1 MISTKP
7 IPAPKFNLPRKLE
20 GVLSVLSKYYA
31 HKGNELLQR
40 ILVNAT
46 YTIEEGKEYSVD
58 FDRDQWGHLI
68 HLHIP
73 PDIFLET
80 IDSLNKIET
89 TIQGDLNQTIKCP
102 DEYVFAITIEPSETD
117 DLLKWREKSGA
128 LLTIQKS
135 QKEMSEAE
143 ERLWTKG
150 CVRAFLSHKAEH
162 KKQAT
167 DLKTSFKN
175 VGVSAFVA
183 HQDIEPTREWQD
195 EIELALSTQDVCVTL
210 LTEGFRNSN
219 WTDQE
224 IGISIG
230 RGVPIVA
237 VRLGQDPYG
246 FIGKFQAFS
255 GIGKS
260 SEEIADELV
269 QAFLLNKRLQG
280 RMASALVQS
289 FETAK
294 GYTAANRLM
303 EHIKALTSLSEDL
316 VQRLEKTPEQNSGVK
331 RAYKVQNSLAGV
343 ISRLR
348 GENYV
353 F

>member
-1 MISTKP
+1 MNTGIITKKNRL
-7 IPAPKFNLPRKLE
+7 PAKIESLLAILSASYARK
-20 GVLSVLSKYYA
+20 
-31 HKGNELLQR
+31 NEEMLQQVV
-40 ILVNAT
+40 VNAT
-46 YTIEEGKEYSVD
+46 YTIEEDVSYDNWNGGQS
-58 FDRDQWGHLI
+58 GHLI
-68 HLHIP
+68 RLAIP
-73 PDIFLET
+73 AELFGEAMDALSTIENRIATDLNSIARCPNEN
-80 IDSLNKIET
+80 IDSIVIE
-89 TIQGDLNQTIKCP
+89 Q
-102 DEYVFAITIEPSETD
+102 AETED
-117 DLLKWREKSGA
+117 ILKWREKSGA
-128 LLTIQKS
+128 LLMLQKS
-135 QKEMSEAE
+135 KKEMSEAE
-143 ERLWTKG
+143 GRLWTKG

-162 KKQAT
+162 KQQAT
-167 DLKTSFKN
+167 DLKVSFKN

-303 EHIKALTSLSEDL
+303 EHIKALPSLSEDL
-316 VQRLEKTPEQNSGVK
+316 VQRLENAPEQNSGVK

-348 GENYV
+348 VENYV